1 MDNFS
6 VISSYD
12 RSNLHTV
19 SIRPIVVTIQVEQ
32 PIVGISVTHID
43 IARAEII
50 LQTFYRMNI
59 VFIFL

>member
-32 PIVGISVTHID
+32 PITRIGIANIH
-43 IARAEII
+43 IARA
-50 LQTFYRMNI
+50 
-59 VFIFL
+59 